1 MVHFIYGRTGSG
13 KSAYMLARAAETEN
27 KHIFVLVPDRGA
39 VMAERAFSYAPNAGD
54 IDVVTFRRLANFVF
68 RKYGGICENYISR
81 GAKKVMMHNT
91 LAALSPIFASRG
103 EFFESDTAATERFIN
118 MRTELSRTAVS
129 PALLA
134 EAAEACGE
142 ETGKKFADI
151 SLLFAAFDAEVGERF
166 SDPDGILAKMNACLA
181 ENDFFVG
188 CDVYIDSF
196 TSFSKEQL
204 FTVREIM
211 RTADNVYISVPYVPE
226 EDGENPCFFGI
237 ADTAKRLRDTAEAAH
252 AAVGESITLCA
263 YDRFASGELAFLAQN
278 LFPGSGRKSRDKEKK
293 TKILPSDGA
302 YEKPTYEGKPENI
315 RVMSA
320 ANAFTEAE
328 AVCLDIARKV
338 REGARYRDFAVI
350 IRNSEAYAGVIDAM
364 MRKYELPCF
373 VSGRKDITELAFVKF
388 LLCTLAVSERGFVRE
403 LVISYIKTDFAGITP
418 DEINLFENYVR
429 KWSINGARFYDDY
442 EWNMNPDGFRGE
454 MTEEAAEKLS
464 RLAEIRGRVVL
475 PLRAFCEDVAGKHSV
490 RYFCEKLYGF
500 ALKLGA
506 DEKIRADAERAKAE
520 GARALAA
527 ELSQLPRVLCDVLDA
542 LVSACGEEEV
552 SAAEFTALLRLV
564 LSETD
569 IGRIPT
575 SLDEITVYDAQAGG
589 YTEVKYAY
597 IMGACEGVFP
607 ARVEDDGVF
616 SDKEKEILLRHGIEI
631 TSTVERR
638 LCDELYYFYAAVC
651 APSRELCFTYPVY
664 DGAGKKT
671 RRSPALVSVEEL
683 FPSLYEER
691 FEDKGEDAR
700 IERAAASFEY
710 VMQGKSEYARAL
722 REYYEED
729 PAYAE
734 KMRYI
739 GTPLSSF
746 RCRIPAE
753 DAENLFRS
761 DMHTSYSRLE
771 KYIVCNFSYFC
782 EYELALKDNLPVKFS
797 AVDVGNFMHKML
809 ELTVRYALANPD
821 ATDEEMRVQIGKEC
835 KNYLEMV
842 CRGAYAEI
850 SPRIAHLANY
860 LSFMC
865 EKFVAKFR
873 EEFRESRF
881 TPKDFEIT
889 IGRGADIEP
898 IKLRDENGSIELRGK
913 IDRVDTYEDGEGKVY
928 IRVADYKTGSKK
940 FELKNIEAGRDLQ
953 MLLYLYSVCENGG
966 RRYGKDIA
974 PAGVLYVSVKPA
986 SENVDLGVETP
997 EAAKNGN
1004 SGLFLDNDEVLT
1016 AMEPGLAGKFIP
1028 VKEAK
1033 GGKKKGNL
1041 MAAEEFDTLKSAVI
1055 ETVLRA
1061 AGELRCG
1068 KADADP
1074 TDTKACEYCRMKAV
1088 CRAKK

>member
-13 KSAYMLARAAETEN
+13 KSAHMLAHAAETEN

-91 LAALSPIFASRG
+91 LAALSPLFASKG

-118 MRTELSRTAVS
+118 MRTELARTAVS
-129 PALLA
+129 PEVLA
-134 EAAEACGE
+134 RAAEACEG

-151 SLLFAAFDAEVGERF
+151 SLLFTAFDAEVGARF
-166 SDPDGILAKMNACLA
+166 ADPDGILAKMNALLA
-181 ENDFFVG
+181 ENDFFGG

-204 FTVREIM
+204 NTVREIM
-211 RTADNVYISVPYVPE
+211 RTAENVYISVPYVPE
-226 EDGENPCFFGI
+226 EDKETPCFFGI
-237 ADTAKRLRDTAEAAH
+237 ADTAKRLIDTAEAAH
-252 AAVGESITLCA
+252 AEVGEAVLLCERG
-263 YDRFASGELAFLAQN
+263 RFQNEELAFLAQN
-278 LFPGSGRKSRDKEKK
+278 LFPGGGYAKR
-293 TKILPSDGA
+293 T
-302 YEKPTYEGKPENI
+302 YEKKPENV

-320 ANAFTEAE
+320 ANTFAEAE
-328 AVCLDIARKV
+328 AVCLDIAKKV

-350 IRNSEAYAGVIDAM
+350 IRNGEAYAGVIDAM
-364 MRKYELPCF
+364 MRKYGLPCF

-388 LLCTLAVSERGFVRE
+388 LLSALAVCERGFARE

-454 MTEEAAEKLS
+454 MTEENAEKLA
-464 RLAEIRGRVVL
+464 RLAEIRRRAVL
-475 PLRAFCEDVAGKHSV
+475 PLRAFCEDTAGRHTGV
-490 RYFCEKLYGF
+490 YFCERLYSF
-500 ALKLGA
+500 AVGLGA
-506 DEKIRADAERAKAE
+506 PEKIRADAERAAADGDK
-520 GARALAA
+520 ALAS
-527 ELSQLPRVLCDVLDA
+527 ELSQLFAVFCEVLDA
-542 LVSACGEEEV
+542 LVSACGEEEA
-552 SAAEFTALLRLV
+552 SPAEFTALLRLV

-569 IGRIPT
+569 IGKIPT

-597 IMGACEGVFP
+597 VMGACEGTFP
-607 ARVEDDGVF
+607 ASVEDDGVF
-616 SDKEKEILLRHGIEI
+616 SDKEKELLFRHGIEI

-664 DGAGKKT
+664 EGGKKT

-683 FPSLYEER
+683 FPLLSEER
-691 FEDKGEDAR
+691 FEDLPKEALF
-700 IERAAASFEY
+700 ERASAAFEH
-710 VMQGKSEYARAL
+710 VMQGGGEYTRAL
-722 REYYEED
+722 REYYEGMPE
-729 PAYAE
+729 YAE
-734 KMRYI
+734 KLRYM

-746 RCRIPAE
+746 RLRIPEEEAKK
-753 DAENLFRS
+753 LFTK

-771 KYIVCNFSYFC
+771 KYITCNFSYFC
-782 EYELALKDNLPVKFS
+782 EYELKLKDNSPVKFS

-809 ELTVRYALANPD
+809 ELTVRYALATPD
-821 ATDEEMRVQIGKEC
+821 ATEEELREKIQKEC
-835 KNYLEMV
+835 RLYLEAV
-842 CRGAYAEI
+842 CRGSYAEI
-850 SPRIAHLANY
+850 SPRITHLASY
-860 LSFMC
+860 LSFAC

-881 TPKDFEIT
+881 RPKDFEIT
-889 IGRGADIEP
+889 IGKGADIEP
-898 IKLRDENGSIELRGK
+898 IRLAGENGSVELRGK
-913 IDRVDTYEDGEGKVY
+913 VDRVDVYEGEGGKIY

-953 MLLYLYSVCENGG
+953 MLLYLYSICENGE
-966 RRYGKDIA
+966 RRYGKGIA

-986 SENVDLGVETP
+986 AEEVNLGVPTE
-997 EAAKNGN
+997 EEAKNGN

-1016 AMEPGLAGKFIP
+1016 AMEPSLEGRFIP
-1028 VKEAK
+1028 VKAGK

-1041 MAAEEFDTLKSAVI
+1041 MAAEEFAALKETVV

-1061 AGELRCG
+1061 SEELRSG
-1068 KADADP
+1068 KADAAP
-1074 TDTKACEYCRMKAV
+1074 CEEKACEYCKMKAV
-1088 CRAKK
+1088 CRIKRK

>member
-13 KSAYMLARAAETEN
+13 KSAYMLARAAQNEN

-91 LAALSPIFASRG
+91 LAALSPLFASKG

-118 MRTELSRTAVS
+118 MRTELARTAVS
-129 PALLA
+129 PELLA
-134 EAAEACGE
+134 EAAEACDN

-166 SDPDGILAKMNACLA
+166 ADPDGILAKMNALLA
-181 ENDFFVG
+181 ENNFFGG

-204 FTVREIM
+204 YTVREIM

-226 EDGENPCFFGI
+226 EDGDTPCFFGI

-252 AAVGESITLCA
+252 ADVGESIVLSA
-263 YDRFASGELAFLAQN
+263 RDRFGSEELSFLAQN
-278 LFPGSGRKSRDKEKK
+278 LFPGSGYVKQ
-293 TKILPSDGA
+293 
-302 YEKPTYEGKPENI
+302 TYGKKPENI

-320 ANAFTEAE
+320 ANAFAEAE

-350 IRNSEAYAGVIDAM
+350 IRNSEAYTGIIDAI

-388 LLCTLAVSERGFVRE
+388 LLCALAICERGFARE

-454 MTEEAAEKLS
+454 MDEASAEKLP
-464 RLAEIRGRVVL
+464 RLAEIRGRVVP
-475 PLRAFCEDVAGKHSV
+475 PLRAFCEDIAGRHSV
-490 RYFCEKLYGF
+490 RYFCEKLYSF
-500 ALKLGA
+500 AVSLGA
-506 DEKIRADAERAKAE
+506 DEKIRADAERAKNE
-520 GARALAA
+520 GDKALAA
-527 ELSQLPRVLCDVLDA
+527 ELSQLFAVFCDVLDA
-542 LVSACGEEEV
+542 LVSACGDEEV
-552 SAAEFTALLRLV
+552 SGAEFTALLRLV

-597 IMGACEGVFP
+597 VMGACEGVFP

-616 SDKEKEILLRHGIEI
+616 SDKEKEVLLRHGIEI

-671 RRSPALVSVEEL
+671 RRSPALVSVEEM
-683 FPSLYEER
+683 FPELSEER
-691 FEDKGEDAR
+691 FEDKGEEAR
-700 IERAAASFEY
+700 LERAAASFEY
-710 VMQGKSEYARAL
+710 VMQGTSEYARAL
-722 REYYEED
+722 REYYAEN
-729 PAYAE
+729 PAYAD
-734 KMRYI
+734 KIRYI
-739 GTPLSSF
+739 DMPLSSF

-753 DAENLFRS
+753 DAKKIFAE
-761 DMHTSYSRLE
+761 DVHTSYSRLE

-782 EYELALKDNLPVKFS
+782 EYELALKDNLPAKFS
-797 AVDVGNFMHKML
+797 AVDVGSFMHKML
-809 ELTVRYALANPD
+809 ELTVRYALNNPD
-821 ATDEEMRVQIGKEC
+821 ATDEEMREQIQREC
-835 KNYLEMV
+835 RLYLEAV
-842 CRGAYAEI
+842 CRGSYAEI
-850 SPRIAHLANY
+850 SPRIAHLADY
-860 LSFMC
+860 LSYAC
-865 EKFVAKFR
+865 EKFVGKFR

-881 TPKDFEIT
+881 TPKDFEIS
-889 IGRGADIEP
+889 IGKGADIEP
-898 IKLRDENGSIELRGK
+898 IKLRDENGSVELRGK
-913 IDRVDTYEDGEGKVY
+913 IDRVDTYEDGSGKIY

-966 RRYGKDIA
+966 RRYGGELA

-1016 AMEPGLAGKFIP
+1016 AMEPKLEGKFIP
-1028 VKEAK
+1028 VKEGK

-1041 MAAEEFDTLKSAVI
+1041 IAAEEFDTLKSTVI
-1055 ETVLRA
+1055 ETVLKA
-1061 AGELRCG
+1061 AEELRCG

-1074 TDTKACEYCRMKAV
+1074 ADTKACEYCKMKVV